1 MTDVTLATPRLTL
14 REFSAEDFAAVDAYG
29 SDPQVTRWTVFGP
42 NSERDTRGFLQQ
54 ARVSRAER
62 PRRNFDLAVTLSG
75 DGRLIGG
82 CGLRRTDVV
91 GEAFIGYVLRRDAW
105 GRGYATE
112 AARALLAFGFER
124 LGLRRIFA
132 DCHPAN
138 MASWRV
144 MEKLGMRREGHFR
157 EEKLVK
163 GEWWD
168 RYVYAML
175 APEWR
180 AARPPNPDDT
190 MSVP

>member
-1 MTDVTLATPRLTL
+1 MTDVTLGTPRLTL
-14 REFSAEDFAAVDAYG
+14 REFTAGDFPTVHAYG
-29 SDPQVTRWTVFGP
+29 SDPEVTRWTVFGP
-42 NSERDTRGFLQQ
+42 NTEADTRAFLQQ
-54 ARVSRAER
+54 AQASRAER
-62 PRRNFDLAVTLSG
+62 ARRHYDLAVTLRD

-82 CGLRRTDVV
+82 CGLRRTDVS
-91 GEAFIGYVLRRDAW
+91 GEAFIGYVLRQDCW

-138 MASWRV
+138 AASWRV
-144 MEKLGMRREGHFR
+144 MEKLGMRREAHFR
-157 EEKLVK
+157 AEKLIK

-180 AARPPNPDDT
+180 AGKAGKPG
-190 MSVP
+190 